1 MLQCNGSQF
10 TSAPAGFVRQRALQ
24 GTKGWARARKTP
36 RFLPAADRWRP
47 RHNGRHGL
55 LSVSSPPLL
64 RSDDAGAAPAPAPV
78 PASWQA
84 LQTMPLLAHLGEA
97 DLQSLATRFRWRL
110 LEPGQPLPD
119 AFDEGRLNLIV
130 HGRLWVRYYG
140 SQGREMIVGDLM
152 PGQWCGNHWL
162 GECSQPPSVPL
173 VVEAADASLIA
184 TLEGHEVKAL
194 FDRDPAVME
203 GMLSALL
210 QGMNRLVWSLVARL
224 VEMGTLSVGGRL
236 HARLLMLAERAGVQ
250 NNQALL
256 QPAPTQVSLAALL
269 GSSREEVAREM
280 SRLTRLGLLQRE
292 GRGLRLTNVDGLRVL
307 LEDMR

>member
-1 MLQCNGSQF
+1 
-10 TSAPAGFVRQRALQ
+10 
-24 GTKGWARARKTP
+24 
-36 RFLPAADRWRP
+36 
-47 RHNGRHGL
+47 
-55 LSVSSPPLL
+55 
-64 RSDDAGAAPAPAPV
+64 
-78 PASWQA
+78 
-84 LQTMPLLAHLGEA
+84 MPLLAHLGEA

-210 QGMNRLVWSLVARL
+210 QGMNRLVW
-224 VEMGTLSVGGRL
+224 
-236 HARLLMLAERAGVQ
+236 
-250 NNQALL
+250 
-256 QPAPTQVSLAALL
+256 
-269 GSSREEVAREM
+269 
-280 SRLTRLGLLQRE
+280 
-292 GRGLRLTNVDGLRVL
+292 
-307 LEDMR
+307 

>member
-1 MLQCNGSQF
+1 MAS
-10 TSAPAGFVRQRALQ
+10 
-24 GTKGWARARKTP
+24 
-36 RFLPAADRWRP
+36 
-47 RHNGRHGL
+47 

>member
-1 MLQCNGSQF
+1 MASL
-10 TSAPAGFVRQRALQ
+10 
-24 GTKGWARARKTP
+24 
-36 RFLPAADRWRP
+36 
-47 RHNGRHGL
+47 H
-55 LSVSSPPLL
+55 VSSPPLQ
-64 RSDDAGAAPAPAPV
+64 RSDDAGAAPAPV

-84 LQTMPLLAHLGEA
+84 LQHMPLLAHLGEA
-97 DLQSLATRFRWRL
+97 DLQALAGQFRWRL
-110 LEPGQPLPD
+110 LEQGQALPD

-130 HGRLWVRYYG
+130 QGRLWVRYYG
-140 SQGREMIVGDLM
+140 NQGREMIVGDLLA
-152 PGQWCGNHWL
+152 GQWCGNHWL

-173 VVEAADASLIA
+173 VLEAAEPSLIA
-184 TLEGHEVKAL
+184 ILDGDEVKTL
-194 FDRDPAVME
+194 FDRDPVVME
-203 GMLSALL
+203 GMLTALL
-210 QGMNRLVWSLVARL
+210 QGMNRLVWALVARV

-250 NNQALL
+250 NNQAVL